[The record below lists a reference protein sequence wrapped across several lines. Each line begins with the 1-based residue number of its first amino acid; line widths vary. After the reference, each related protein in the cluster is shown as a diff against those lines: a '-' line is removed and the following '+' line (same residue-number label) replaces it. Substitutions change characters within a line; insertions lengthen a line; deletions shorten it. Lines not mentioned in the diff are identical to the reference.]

1 MDTRELKDALSK
13 GRFHKTPDGVIFP
26 DSKILAQGVFRYNIR
41 GQEEESSNN
50 LVVNEGLD
58 YLLGAAISG
67 TSTISNWYI
76 AVFSGD
82 VAVQAAW
89 TAATFAATATE
100 FTDYDSATRP
110 SWDKGAVAS
119 GGVDSF
125 SSKAAFV
132 SSVDGAVL
140 RGAALISASTKG
152 ATTGTLIAA
161 SKFVSQKNL
170 DTTEIL
176 DVGYGLQLTAV

>member
-58 YLLGAAISG
+58 YLLGSAISG

-82 VAVQAAW
+82 VTVQA
-89 TAATFAATATE
+89 
-100 FTDYDSATRP
+100 
-110 SWDKGAVAS
+110 
-119 GGVDSF
+119 
-125 SSKAAFV
+125 
-132 SSVDGAVL
+132 
-140 RGAALISASTKG
+140 
-152 ATTGTLIAA
+152 AA

-170 DTTEIL
+170 DTSEIL

>member
-41 GQEEESSNN
+41 GQEEEFSNN

-58 YLLGAAISG
+58 YLLGAAVSG
-67 TSTISNWYI
+67 TSTISNWFI

-82 VAVQAAW
+82 VSVQASW
-89 TAATFAATATE
+89 TGANFPAGATE
-100 FTDYDSATRP
+100 FTDYGSATRP
-110 SWDKGAVAS
+110 SWGKGAVAS

-125 SSKAAFV
+125 SNKAAFV
-132 SSVDGAVL
+132 STVDGAVL
-140 RGAALISASTKG
+140 RGAALISASGKG
-152 ATTGTLIAA
+152 STTGTLMAA
-161 SKFVSQKNL
+161 SRFTSDKNL
-170 DTTEIL
+170 DTGEIL
-176 DVGYGLQLTAV
+176 DVGYGLLLTAV